1 MDSFLLEVKSSS
13 LTMWEFHRSA
23 PGSAAPSGPIAP
35 RELVCWPPRVFRDGR
50 KQGESSED
58 KPGSVHRQLEK
69 KM

>member
-13 LTMWEFHRSA
+13 LTMWGFHGA
-23 PGSAAPSGPIAP
+23 PGSAAHSGPIAP
-35 RELVCWPPRVFRDGR
+35 RELVCWRPRAFRVGR

-58 KPGSVHRQLEK
+58 KPRSMHCQLEE